1 MSTDVVILDEENIIK
16 QRVLAN
22 RDVSLKKLTKKF
34 FQVADVYTNNNVNN
48 ASNVDSSKED
58 ISTTRWF
65 WLIENDLLEIMI
77 CILLI
82 K

>member
-58 ISTTRWF
+58 ISTTR
-65 WLIENDLLEIMI
+65 
-77 CILLI
+77 
-82 K
+82 